1 MRRDDSLLTR
11 SDPRRDPLF
20 VATDDAVRV
29 CLLAAGA
36 EA

>member
-1 MRRDDSLLTR
+1 MTRDDSLLTR

-20 VATDDAVRV
+20 VITQDFVRV
-29 CLLAAGA
+29 CLPAAGV